1 MTPPSAQTEYGAVNN
16 PSYDKSL
23 SPEQRLRDFMGAY
36 HIVLHGVN
44 AHEPF
49 YLKYEGKPNER
60 CDDEDK
66 NSFVRFLNILVEDIK
81 ASERTRLLSVESMK
95 MEEII
100 CGEDMMDSVYHRLKG
115 RNELRQSIL
124 SEMEKGK

>member
-1 MTPPSAQTEYGAVNN
+1 MKNTPPSAKTEKDLEHLREMIWFGMTGLSMIQIKQEHIKAIMSVISHLIDKAV
-16 PSYDKSL
+16 
-23 SPEQRLRDFMGAY
+23 
-36 HIVLHGVN
+36 
-44 AHEPF
+44 
-49 YLKYEGKPNER
+49 
-60 CDDEDK
+60 
-66 NSFVRFLNILVEDIK
+66 